1 MADYVMLRKGRNAL
15 STVIHVVLN
24 VALAVTSTA
33 LTVVSGNWIF
43 GVLLVLLSKWRV
55 VAVRPRYWWLNIK
68 ANLVDYIVGI
78 SLVLLVY
85 LAGTTSLNIWHVILT
100 VIYAV
105 WLVFIKPRS
114 TERANELQSMCAVF
128 FGSFATALITDG
140 LNNPLP
146 ATLLTFVI
154 GYGASRHILM
164 QGEDHDYALSTFI
177 FGLLFM
183 ELTWVLYHWT
193 IIYPLNIGATSLV
206 VPQLP
211 IAISVLFFV
220 FMRGY
225 KSAVRHDGKIRTDD
239 IFLPALF
246 SVLLMVVMIF
256 FFSTAKFN
264 I

>member
-85 LAGTTSLNIWHVILT
+85 LAGTTSLNIWHIILT

-128 FGSFATALITDG
+128 FGGFATALITDG
-140 LNNPLP
+140 LNDPLL

-183 ELTWVLYHWT
+183 EMTWVLYHWT
-193 IIYPLNIGATSLV
+193 IIYPLSIGATSLV